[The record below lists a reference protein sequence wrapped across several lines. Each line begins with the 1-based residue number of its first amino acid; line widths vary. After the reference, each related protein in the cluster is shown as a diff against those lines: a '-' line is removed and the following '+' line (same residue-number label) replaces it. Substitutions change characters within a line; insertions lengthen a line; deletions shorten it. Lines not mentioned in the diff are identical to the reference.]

1 MKLAFVYDAVYPWV
15 KGGAEK
21 RIYELGK
28 RLAAEGNEVHIFGV
42 KWWDGSEVIENEGMV
57 LHGVCEPLELYVN
70 GRRSIA
76 EPIIFSI
83 KLLPHLFRERFDVI
97 DTSAFPYF
105 SCFTVKLISIF
116 RRTPMIITWHEVWGD
131 YWYEYLGGWGFF
143 GKLVEY
149 LTSKLACVSIAVSPV
164 TKKNLM
170 PLGVTSE
177 NIRIIP
183 NGIDLKRIA
192 NIMSSPEVCD
202 IMFAGRLIREKNV
215 DVLLASLDNI
225 RNVRPAV
232 KCHIIGDGPEK
243 ERLVRLAAGRGLLN
257 NVSFFGFMGDEE
269 VIARIKSSKI
279 LVLPSTREGFGI
291 VVLEAF
297 ACGVPVITVKSPRNA
312 AYKLVNEKTGRVVN
326 LDVRELSNAICILIG
341 DDVLREKMAAFTR
354 DAAKEFDWD
363 KLAGQLSCFYRELI

>member
-42 KWWDGSEVIENEGMV
+42 KWWDGSEVIENEGMM

-70 GRRSIA
+70 GRRSIVEA
-76 EPIIFSI
+76 MIFSI

-105 SCFTVKLISIF
+105 SCFTVKFISIL
-116 RRTPMIITWHEVWGD
+116 RRTPMIITWHEVWED

-170 PLGVTSE
+170 SLGVMSE

-183 NGIDLKRIA
+183 NGIDLKRIV
-192 NIMSSPEVCD
+192 NITSSPEECD
-202 IMFAGRLIREKNV
+202 ILFAGRLIREKNV
-215 DVLLASLDNI
+215 DVLLASLDHI
-225 RNVRPAV
+225 RDVRPSV
-232 KCHIIGDGPEK
+232 KCHILGDGPEK
-243 ERLVRLAAGRGLLN
+243 ERLIGLAAGRGLLN
-257 NVSFFGFMGDEE
+257 NVSFFGFMEYEE
-269 VIARIKSSKI
+269 VIARMKSSKI

-312 AYKLVNEKTGRVVN
+312 AYKLVNEKTGSVVN
-326 LDVRELSNAICILIG
+326 LDVRELGNAICILISDG
-341 DDVLREKMAAFTR
+341 ALREKMAAFTK

-363 KLAGQLSCFYRELI
+363 KIAQQLSCFYEELI

>member
-1 MKLAFVYDAVYPWV
+1 MKIAFVYDAVYPWI

-42 KWWDGSEVIENEGMV
+42 KWWDGSEVIENEGMM

-76 EPIIFSI
+76 EAMIFSI
-83 KLLPHLFRERFDVI
+83 KLLPHLFRERFDII

-116 RRTPMIITWHEVWGD
+116 RRTPMVITWHEVWED

-149 LTSKLACVSIAVSPV
+149 LTSKLVCVSIAVSPV
-164 TKKNLM
+164 TKENLM
-170 PLGVTSE
+170 SLGVTGG

-183 NGIDLKRIA
+183 NGIDLKRID
-192 NIMSSPEVCD
+192 NIMSSPEECD
-202 IMFAGRLIREKNV
+202 ILFVGRLIREKNV
-215 DVLLASLDNI
+215 DVLLASLDHI
-225 RNVRPAV
+225 SDVRPCV

-243 ERLVRLAAGRGLLN
+243 ERLVGLTAGRGLLN
-257 NVSFFGFMGDEE
+257 NVSFFGFMGYEE

-312 AYKLVNEKTGRVVN
+312 AYKLVNEKTGSVVN
-326 LDVRELSNAICILIG
+326 LDVRELGNAICTLISDG
-341 DDVLREKMAAFTR
+341 TLREKMAIFTK
-354 DAAKEFDWD
+354 DAAKKFDWD
-363 KLAGQLSCFYRELI
+363 KIAQELSCFYEELI